1 MRRLSISNI
10 KIPTLL
16 GLALLFTA
24 TFLGVAIY
32 LYNQE
37 VDKKIRTSVEPQNI
51 NIINIT
57 DTGATI
63 YWQTKVET
71 TGIIHFGQTTKLN
84 QGQQEDQDGR
94 QTKKTHFITI
104 NGLDSETKYNFKIK
118 NGNFTFPAE
127 TLNFTT
133 AKADQKTLTVAKPLT
148 GKVVEPNLEPA
159 EEGMVFLE
167 IPGASKAGSPI
178 SSAGNFIIP
187 LANLYTEDLKSRFEI
202 KDGTEGKLTIIKDN
216 LISEVKIMLPQPE
229 SFPPIILGQNSDFS
243 QILAKKEGAKNNLD
257 LNNDGKVNSVDLSI
271 VILNLNKRGKNSA
284 DVNNDRVVDQKD

>member
-37 VDKKIRTSVEPQNI
+37 VDKKIRTSLEPQNI

-94 QTKKTHFITI
+94 QTKKT
-104 NGLDSETKYNFKIK
+104 
-118 NGNFTFPAE
+118 
-127 TLNFTT
+127 
-133 AKADQKTLTVAKPLT
+133 
-148 GKVVEPNLEPA
+148 
-159 EEGMVFLE
+159 FLE

-216 LISEVKIMLPQPE
+216 LISEVKIRLPQPE

-284 DVNNDRVVDQKD
+284 DVNNDRVVDQKDIDLIKQALQ